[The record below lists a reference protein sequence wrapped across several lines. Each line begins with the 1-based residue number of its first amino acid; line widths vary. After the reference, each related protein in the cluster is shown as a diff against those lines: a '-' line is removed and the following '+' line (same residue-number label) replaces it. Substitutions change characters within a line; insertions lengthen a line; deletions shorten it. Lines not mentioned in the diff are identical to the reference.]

1 MLDTNRPYGH
11 LRAMPSPSSPGHGGP
26 APVPA
31 RARWL
36 VEVGPL
42 AAMVA
47 LLWAKLVYFSALLP
61 SEWWAPEET
70 IIQWMRPAFHAVSA
84 VQTRPEVLGA
94 TLASLLV
101 LVAFLLLPP
110 RLPRVLALLS
120 LNLFLTSL
128 GITDLVHVRY
138 YADVVSLSDVVM
150 APMVL
155 GVLPRVFES
164 LSTLNALYYLDVA
177 VGLLL
182 LPWYLRACR
191 TIPPLHRPLRIGIGF
206 AVLGAGLVLAVP
218 TARMAWRTGPAL
230 LSYSS
235 PRIELASAIGILPY
249 HLGDLALR
257 LAGEKPIIGAPER
270 QRVAR
275 FLADHARSTQ
285 SPFPSP
291 LFGSARGKNVIV
303 INAES
308 LQAFPLDVE
317 INGQPITPRLSAFA
331 RESLHFTSFFDQTHL
346 GTTSDAEFAAM
357 HSLHPLAVGVLSNHF
372 SYNQHRGLPRILSE
386 HGYTTIS
393 ACAAQADFWN
403 MRAMHAGLGFQRSF
417 FEDRYQ
423 MTELIGPWLADHEF
437 FAQTMPILK
446 AQPAP
451 FMAFLLTAS
460 NHHPY
465 RLPPEH
471 RELSL
476 GALEG
481 TLLGDYL
488 QSVRYFDRAFGAFVD
503 RLRAAGLLDTS
514 VVVIYGDHH
523 GFLGDPPELGRL
535 LGIPARDEYRTLQ
548 VRKKIPLMI
557 RLPHAEKA
565 GVKTVTGG
573 HLDIAPTILSLLGIR
588 HESGLMLGR
597 DLTQGQSS
605 LVVFRDG
612 SFTDG
617 TTWYAHRVGVTA
629 GTCYAVST
637 GRPVD
642 CRVAAEQ
649 RREARNRLE
658 VSDLVVRGDLVQSLH
673 AARVGRVD
681 DRVARRNGAEG
692 RRGVRVRT
700 Q

>member
-1 MLDTNRPYGH
+1 M
-11 LRAMPSPSSPGHGGP
+11 P
-26 APVPA
+26 APASTDLPTPA
-31 RARWL
+31 PTRAGARWAL
-36 VEVGPL
+36 EVGPL
-42 AAMVA
+42 AAIVV

-61 SEWWAPEET
+61 SEWWAPEES
-70 IIQWMRPAFHAVSA
+70 IIQWMRPALHVVTA
-84 VQTRPEVLGA
+84 VQAHPEVLAA
-94 TLASLLV
+94 TLASLLI
-101 LVAFLLLPP
+101 LVASLLVLPRLVRVPVLLL
-110 RLPRVLALLS
+110 LS
-120 LNLFLTSL
+120 AFLTSL

-164 LSTLNALYYLDVA
+164 LSTLNALYYLDVL

-182 LPWYLRACR
+182 LPWYVRACR
-191 TIPPLHRPLRIGIGF
+191 RIPPLRRPVRVGTALG
-206 AVLGAGLVLAVP
+206 VLGAGLVLAVP
-218 TARMAWRTGPAL
+218 TARMAWRTGPDL
-230 LSYSS
+230 LAYSS
-235 PRIELASAIGILPY
+235 PRIEVAAALGILPY

-257 LAGEKPIIGAPER
+257 LAGGQPTVGEPER
-270 QRVAR
+270 LRVAR
-275 FLADHARSTQ
+275 FLTDHARVAQ
-285 SPFPSP
+285 SPSP

-308 LQAFPLDVE
+308 LQAFPLDLE
-317 INGQPITPRLSAFA
+317 IDGQPVTPRLAAFA
-331 RESLHFTSFFDQTHL
+331 RESLHFTSFYDQTHL

-372 SYNQHRGLPRILSE
+372 SYNHHRGLPRILSE
-386 HGYTTIS
+386 HGYMTVS

-417 FEDRYQ
+417 FEDRFQ

-437 FAQTMPILK
+437 FAQTTAILK

-465 RLPPEH
+465 RLPLEH
-471 RELSL
+471 RELAL
-476 GALEG
+476 GALDG

-514 VVVIYGDHH
+514 VVVMYGDHH
-523 GFLGDPPELGRL
+523 GFLGDPPELARL

-548 VRKKIPLMI
+548 VRKKVPLLI
-557 RLPHAEKA
+557 RLPHGEKA

-573 HLDIAPTILSLLGIR
+573 HLDIAPTLLSLLGIR

-597 DLTQGQSS
+597 DLTRGKSS

-617 TTWYAHRVGVTA
+617 TTWYAHRVGLTA
-629 GTCYAVST
+629 GTCYTVKT
-637 GRPVD
+637 GRRVD
-642 CRVAAEQ
+642 CSIVAGQ

-658 VSDLVVRGDLVQSLH
+658 VSDLVIRGNLIQSLQ
-673 AARVGRVD
+673 AARIGHGD
-681 DRVARRNGAEG
+681 DRVGQVRGG
-692 RRGVRVRT
+692 RAPTR
-700 Q
+700 

>member
-1 MLDTNRPYGH
+1 MPTSSWASSSCPGTCAPAGASRPC
-11 LRAMPSPSSPGHGGP
+11 
-26 APVPA
+26 V
-31 RARWL
+31 
-36 VEVGPL
+36 
-42 AAMVA
+42 AAV
-47 LLWAKLVYFSALLP
+47 
-61 SEWWAPEET
+61 
-70 IIQWMRPAFHAVSA
+70 R
-84 VQTRPEVLGA
+84 LG
-94 TLASLLV
+94 
-101 LVAFLLLPP
+101 
-110 RLPRVLALLS
+110 LAL
-120 LNLFLTSL
+120 
-128 GITDLVHVRY
+128 G
-138 YADVVSLSDVVM
+138 
-150 APMVL
+150 
-155 GVLPRVFES
+155 
-164 LSTLNALYYLDVA
+164 
-177 VGLLL
+177 
-182 LPWYLRACR
+182 
-191 TIPPLHRPLRIGIGF
+191 
-206 AVLGAGLVLAVP
+206 VLGAGLLLAVP
-218 TARMAWRTGPAL
+218 TARMAWRTGPGL
-230 LSYSS
+230 LAYSS
-235 PRIELASAIGILPY
+235 PRIEVAAAVGILPY

-257 LAGEKPIIGAPER
+257 LAGGQPTVGEPER
-270 QRVAR
+270 LRVVR
-275 FLADHARSTQ
+275 FLTDHARVAQT
-285 SPFPSP
+285 PSP

-308 LQAFPLDVE
+308 LQAFPLDLE
-317 INGQPITPRLSAFA
+317 IGGQPVTPRLAAFA
-331 RESLHFTSFFDQTHL
+331 RESLHFTSFYDQTHL

-372 SYNQHRGLPRILSE
+372 SYNHHRGLPRILSE
-386 HGYTTIS
+386 HGYMTVS

-417 FEDRYQ
+417 FEDRFQ

-437 FAQTMPILK
+437 FAQTTAILK

-471 RELSL
+471 RELAL

-503 RLRAAGLLDTS
+503 RLRATGLLDTS

-548 VRKKIPLMI
+548 VRKKVPLLI
-557 RLPHAEKA
+557 RLPHAQKA

-573 HLDIAPTILSLLGIR
+573 HLDIAPTILSLLGIK

-597 DLTQGQSS
+597 DLTRGKSS

-617 TTWYAHRVGVTA
+617 TTWYTHRVGLTA
-629 GTCYAVST
+629 GTCYAVTT
-637 GRPVD
+637 GRRVD
-642 CRVAAEQ
+642 CSIVAGQ

-658 VSDLVVRGDLVQSLH
+658 VSDLVIRGNLIQSLQ
-673 AARVGRVD
+673 AARIGLGD
-681 DRVARRNGAEG
+681 DRIGQVRRA
-692 RRGVRVRT
+692 T
-700 Q
+700 TK

>member
-1 MLDTNRPYGH
+1 MDRW
-11 LRAMPSPSSPGHGGP
+11 AM
-26 APVPA
+26 
-31 RARWL
+31 
-36 VEVGPL
+36 EIGPL
-42 AAMVA
+42 AAIVV

-70 IIQWMRPAFHAVSA
+70 IRQWMRPALLVVSA
-84 VQTRPEVLGA
+84 VQGHPEVLGA

-101 LVAFLLLPP
+101 LVASLLLLP
-110 RLPRVLALLS
+110 RLSRVLALLL
-120 LNLFLTSL
+120 LNVFLTSL

-164 LSTLNALYYLDVA
+164 LSTLNALYYLDIVA
-177 VGLLL
+177 GLLL
-182 LPWYLRACR
+182 LPWYRRTCR
-191 TIPPLHRPLRIGIGF
+191 CIPPLQRPLRIGIAFGVF
-206 AVLGAGLVLAVP
+206 SAGLVLAVP
-218 TARMAWRTGPAL
+218 TARMAWRNGPAL
-230 LSYSS
+230 LGYSS
-235 PRIELASAIGILPY
+235 PRIELAAAIGILPY

-257 LAGEKPIIGAPER
+257 LAAEKPTIGEPER
-270 QRVAR
+270 QRVGR
-275 FLADHARSTQ
+275 FLADHSRNTQ
-285 SPFPSP
+285 SPSP
-291 LFGSARGKNVIV
+291 LFGSARGRNLIV

-308 LQAFPLDVE
+308 LQAFPMGLE

-331 RESLHFTSFFDQTHL
+331 QESLHFTSFYDQTHL

-372 SYNQHRGLPRILSE
+372 SYNHYRGLPRILSE
-386 HGYTTIS
+386 HGYMTVS

-423 MTELIGPWLADHEF
+423 MTERIGPWLADHEF
-437 FAQTMPILK
+437 FAQTMPILR

-488 QSVRYFDRAFGAFVD
+488 QSVRYFDRAFGTFVD
-503 RLRAAGLLDTS
+503 RLRSAGLLDTS

-535 LGIPARDEYRTLQ
+535 LGISARDDYRTLL
-548 VRKKIPLMI
+548 VRKKVPMMI

-573 HLDIAPTILSLLGIR
+573 HLDIAPTLLSLLGIR

-597 DLTQGQSS
+597 DLTQGHSS

-617 TTWYAHRVGVTA
+617 TTWYTHRVGLTA
-629 GTCYAVST
+629 GTCYAVTT
-637 GRPVD
+637 GQRVD
-642 CRVAAEQ
+642 CSVVEEQ
-649 RREARNRLE
+649 RREARTRLE
-658 VSDLVVRGDLVQSLH
+658 VSDLVLRGNLIQSLQ
-673 AARVGRVD
+673 ASRVGRGD
-681 DRVARRNGAEG
+681 DRVRP
-692 RRGVRVRT
+692 RT
-700 Q
+700 PDR

>member
-1 MLDTNRPYGH
+1 M
-11 LRAMPSPSSPGHGGP
+11 P
-26 APVPA
+26 APASTGPLSPA
-31 RARWL
+31 PPRAGLRWL
-36 VEVGPL
+36 LEVGPL

-61 SEWWAPEET
+61 GEWWAPEET
-70 IIQWMRPAFHAVSA
+70 IIQWMRPAFHVVSA
-84 VQTRPEVLGA
+84 VQAHPEVLAA
-94 TLASLLV
+94 TLAGLLLLV
-101 LVAFLLLPP
+101 ASLQVLP
-110 RLPRVLALLS
+110 RLPRLLTLLF

-128 GITDLVHVRY
+128 GITDLVHVRF

-164 LSTLNALYYLDVA
+164 LSTLNALYYLDIA
-177 VGLLL
+177 AGLLL

-191 TIPPLHRPLRIGIGF
+191 AIPPLPRPVRIGVGF
-206 AVLGAGLVLAVP
+206 AVLGTGLVLAVP
-218 TARMAWRTGPAL
+218 TVRMAWRNGPAL
-230 LSYSS
+230 LAYSS

-257 LAGEKPIIGAPER
+257 LATAKPTIGERER

-275 FLADHARSTQ
+275 FLADHSRSTQ
-285 SPFPSP
+285 GASP
-291 LFGSARGKNVIV
+291 LFGHARGKNVIV

-308 LQAFPLDVE
+308 LQAFPMDLE

-331 RESLHFTSFFDQTHL
+331 RESLHFTSFHDQTHL

-372 SYNQHRGLPRILSE
+372 AYNHHRGLPRILSE
-386 HGYTTIS
+386 HGYMTVS
-393 ACAAQADFWN
+393 ACAAPADFWN
-403 MRAMHAGLGFQRSF
+403 MRAMHAGLGFKRSF
-417 FEDRYQ
+417 FEDRYR
-423 MTELIGPWLADHEF
+423 MTERIGPWLADHEF
-437 FAQTMPILK
+437 FAQTTSFLK

-476 GALEG
+476 GDLDG

-488 QSVRYFDRAFGAFVD
+488 QSVRYFDHAFGTFVD

-514 VVVIYGDHH
+514 VVVLYGDHH

-535 LGIPARDEYRTLQ
+535 LGIAAGDEYRTLQ
-548 VRKKIPLMI
+548 VRKKVPMLI
-557 RLPHAEKA
+557 RLPHGEQA
-565 GVKTVTGG
+565 GVRSATGG
-573 HLDIAPTILSLLGIR
+573 HLDIAPTLLSLLGIR

-597 DLTQGQSS
+597 DLTQAQSS

-617 TTWYAHRVGVTA
+617 TTWYAHRVGLTA
-629 GTCYAVST
+629 GTCYAVKT
-637 GRPVD
+637 GQRVD
-642 CRVAAEQ
+642 CALVAEQ
-649 RREARNRLE
+649 RREARVRLE
-658 VSDLVVRGDLVQSLH
+658 VSDLVVRGDLVPSLH
-673 AARVGRVD
+673 AAGVGRGD
-681 DRVARRNGAEG
+681 DRVARR
-692 RRGVRVRT
+692 GVRT
-700 Q
+700 LTK

>member
-1 MLDTNRPYGH
+1 M
-11 LRAMPSPSSPGHGGP
+11 PSSPSVGPGGP
-26 APVPA
+26 APASA
-31 RARWL
+31 RAPWL

-42 AAMVA
+42 AAIVA
-47 LLWAKLVYFSALLP
+47 LLWTKLVYFSALLP

-70 IIQWMRPAFHAVSA
+70 IIQWMRPAFHVVSA
-84 VQTRPEVLGA
+84 VQARPEVLVT

-101 LVAFLLLPP
+101 LVGFLPLLP
-110 RLPRVLALLS
+110 RFPRVLALLG
-120 LNLFLTSL
+120 LNVFLTSL

-164 LSTLNALYYLDVA
+164 LSTLNALYYLDIAVA
-177 VGLLL
+177 LLL

-191 TIPPLHRPLRIGIGF
+191 AIPPLHRPARIRIGF
-206 AVLGAGLVLAVP
+206 AVLATGLVLAIP
-218 TARMAWRTGPAL
+218 LARMAWRNGPAL
-230 LSYSS
+230 LAYSS

-257 LAGEKPIIGAPER
+257 LATARPTIGEPER

-275 FLADHARSTQ
+275 FLADHSRSTQ
-285 SPFPSP
+285 GASP
-291 LFGSARGKNVIV
+291 LFGHARGKNVIV

-308 LQAFPLDVE
+308 LQAFPMDLE
-317 INGQPITPRLSAFA
+317 INGQPVTPRLSAFA
-331 RESLHFTSFFDQTHL
+331 RESLHFTSFHDQTHL
-346 GTTSDAEFAAM
+346 GTTSDAEFTAM

-372 SYNQHRGLPRILSE
+372 AYNQHRGLPRILSE
-386 HGYTTIS
+386 HGYMTVS

-403 MRAMHAGLGFQRSF
+403 MRAMHAGLGFRRSF
-417 FEDRYQ
+417 FEDRYRL
-423 MTELIGPWLADHEF
+423 TEMIGPWLADHEF
-437 FAQTMPILK
+437 FAQTTSFLE

-471 RELSL
+471 RELEL
-476 GALEG
+476 GELEG

-488 QSVRYFDRAFGAFVD
+488 QSVSYFDRAFGVFVD
-503 RLRAAGLLDTS
+503 RLRAVGLLDTS
-514 VVVIYGDHH
+514 VIVLYGDHH

-535 LGIPARDEYRTLQ
+535 LGIAARDEYRTLQ
-548 VRKKIPLMI
+548 VRKKVPLMI
-557 RLPHAEKA
+557 RLPHGEKA
-565 GVKTVTGG
+565 GVRTATGG

-588 HESGLMLGR
+588 RESGLMLGR
-597 DLTQGQSS
+597 DLTQGQRS

-617 TTWYAHRVGVTA
+617 TTWYAHRVGLTA
-629 GTCYAVST
+629 GTCYAVKT
-637 GRPVD
+637 GRRVD
-642 CRVAAEQ
+642 CAVVAEQ
-649 RREARNRLE
+649 RREARARLE
-658 VSDLVVRGDLVQSLH
+658 VSDLVVRGDLVPGLH
-673 AARVGRVD
+673 AAGVGRGD
-681 DRVARRNGAEG
+681 DRIVRARRIGTDG
-692 RRGVRVRT
+692 RRGMPAPAR
-700 Q
+700 

>member
-1 MLDTNRPYGH
+1 
-11 LRAMPSPSSPGHGGP
+11 MPSPPWPGPGGP
-26 APVPA
+26 APASA

-36 VEVGPL
+36 VEIGPP
-42 AAMVA
+42 AAIVA
-47 LLWAKLVYFSALLP
+47 LLWGKLVYFSTLLP

-70 IIQWMRPAFHAVSA
+70 IRQWMRPAFHVVSA
-84 VQTRPEVLGA
+84 VQARPEVLAA

-101 LVAFLLLPP
+101 LVAFLMLLP
-110 RLPRVLALLS
+110 RLPRVLALLA
-120 LNLFLTSL
+120 LDVFLTSL

-164 LSTLNALYYLDVA
+164 LSTLNALYYLDIA
-177 VGLLL
+177 VGILL
-182 LPWYLRACR
+182 LPWYHLACR
-191 TIPPLHRPLRIGIGF
+191 RNPPQRRRVRLGVAFG
-206 AVLGAGLVLAVP
+206 VLAAGLVLAVP
-218 TARMAWRTGPAL
+218 TARMAWRSGPGL
-230 LSYSS
+230 LAHTS
-235 PRIELASAIGILPY
+235 PRIELAAAIGILPY

-257 LAGEKPIIGAPER
+257 LAGERPTIGEPER
-270 QRVAR
+270 LRVAR
-275 FLADHARSTQ
+275 FLAGHSRPAQR
-285 SPFPSP
+285 PSA

-308 LQAFPLDVE
+308 LQAFPLDME

-331 RESLHFTSFFDQTHL
+331 QESLHFVNFFDQTHL

-372 SYNQHRGLPRILSE
+372 SYNRHRGLPRILTE
-386 HGYTTIS
+386 HGYATMS
-393 ACAAQADFWN
+393 ACAAPAEFWN
-403 MRAMHAGLGFQRSF
+403 MRAMHGGLGFQQSF
-417 FEDRYQ
+417 FEDRYR

-437 FAQTMPILK
+437 FAQTLPIFK
-446 AQPAP
+446 AQPSP

-465 RLPPEH
+465 RLPREH

-476 GALEG
+476 GALES

-503 RLRAAGLLDTS
+503 RLREAGLLDTS
-514 VVVIYGDHH
+514 VIAIYGDHH
-523 GFLGDPPELGRL
+523 GFLGDPPELAQL

-548 VRKKIPLMI
+548 VRKKVPLMI
-557 RLPHAEKA
+557 RLPHGEKA
-565 GVKTVTGG
+565 GVRTVTGG
-573 HLDIAPTILSLLGIR
+573 HLDIAPTLLALLGIR
-588 HESGLMLGR
+588 RESGLMLGR

-629 GTCYAVST
+629 GTCYAVKT
-637 GRPVD
+637 GQRVD
-642 CRVAAEQ
+642 CSMVAGQ

-658 VSDLVVRGDLVQSLH
+658 ISDLVVRGDLIPSLH
-673 AARVGRVD
+673 AAGVGRGD
-681 DRVARRNGAEG
+681 DRVARRTGAER
-692 RRGVRVRT
+692 RRGPGKPVSNPRVKEPVHD
-700 Q
+700 